1 MTRFLTRVLAM
12 ASKEMLHVQRDVR
25 TLYLALG
32 MPVVLLLLFGY
43 GVSFDVDEIPVVIVD
58 EDNTAQSR
66 EFIGKVTASGEMIE
80 VARVFDAH
88 CVSTFFERGEASAAL
103 IIPRGFGRE
112 MTLGRGP
119 VVQLLVDGAD
129 NATANQIIAKTDAL
143 MAVAGAEM
151 TAREHRLTS
160 QQRPPLEA
168 RVATWFN
175 PGARSALYLV
185 PGLTA
190 YVLAIVAVLLTAL
203 TVAREWERGSM
214 QQLYATPISRLEII
228 IGKLLP
234 YLALGII
241 AVLLVLA
248 AGAWVFDVPM
258 RGDPLVLAIASLLF
272 LLGMLGQG
280 LLISVVTQNQMVAT
294 QVATMSSMLPSMLL
308 SGFVFPIENMPLPL
322 RAISHLVPARYYVHA
337 LRGVLLR
344 GNGFSE
350 LSSDLAAL
358 LAFAIVVLLVA
369 TKRFNRF
376 LA

>member
-1 MTRFLTRVLAM
+1 MTRFVTRVLAM

-43 GVSFDVDEIPVVIVD
+43 GVSFDLDEIPVVIVD
-58 EDNTAQSR
+58 EDDSGASR
-66 EFIGKVTASGEMIE
+66 ELIRRMTSSGEMIE
-80 VARVFDAH
+80 VARATSAH
-88 CVSTFFERGEASAAL
+88 RISTFFERGEASAAL
-103 IIPRGFGRE
+103 IVPRGFGRE
-112 MTLGRGP
+112 IALGQRST
-119 VVQLLVDGAD
+119 VQLLVDGAD
-129 NATANQIIAKTDAL
+129 NATANQIIAKADAL
-143 MAVAGAEM
+143 IAASGAEL
-151 TAREHRLTS
+151 TARELRLTS
-160 QQRPPLEA
+160 GQRPPLQA
-168 RVATWFN
+168 RVSTWFN
-175 PGARSALYLV
+175 PGGRSALYLV

-234 YLALGII
+234 YLALGVI

-258 RGDPLVLAIASLLF
+258 RGDPVVLALASLLF

-322 RAISHLVPARYYVHA
+322 RTISHVVPARYYVHA

-344 GNGFSE
+344 GNGFAE
-350 LSSDLAAL
+350 LSSDLVAL
-358 LAFAIVVLLVA
+358 LIFAVIVLSIA
-369 TKRFNRF
+369 TKRFSRV